1 MVLFVQKF
9 QAQKGY
15 RENMSFRSW
24 RLHLGVPRPLH
35 GEPGRALLADH
46 SAGYFLGR
54 PAAKVGEGL
63 ELDAALVPRVM
74 VGHDHLAV
82 VVDPQ
87 LAEDEVVDDGGDLA
101 PRVVVAALG
110 EEHVLDP
117 QRLEL
122 EVLPPEPG
130 ARPVLLPG
138 LPLARGR
145 LAVLRG
151 YIM

>member
-1 MVLFVQKF
+1 MVFRYKKL
-9 QAQKGY
+9 Y
-15 RENMSFRSW
+15 HSFTA
-24 RLHLGVPRPLH
+24 LYLCVPRPLYDVLDL
-35 GEPGRALLADH
+35 ALLADD
-46 SAGYFLGR
+46 SACDFLGR
-54 PAAKVGEGL
+54 PAKVGEGL

-82 VVDPQ
+82 VVDPE

-145 LAVLRG
+145 LAVLQG